1 MRARRL
7 IGTVAALSASA
18 VLVACGSDDSSSE
31 GSGSTG
37 SEASGSAAAP
47 DADAFPVT
55 IEHAFGETTIEEAPE
70 RVATVSWGNHEV
82 PLALGVVP
90 VGMSEA
96 TWGDDD
102 GDGVLP
108 WVEEKLTE
116 LGAETPVL
124 FDETEGLDFEGVA
137 DTAPD
142 VILASYSG
150 MTQEEYDTL
159 SQIAPVVAYPD
170 VAWSTSV
177 DEMILMN
184 SRAMGME
191 DEGEQLVEDL
201 ETQVSEAFAAEPD
214 LEGKSVAFT
223 FTDPTDL
230 SQIGFYSNLDPRPE
244 FLTEHGLVE
253 SPAVAE
259 ASEGS
264 DEFYLTISAE
274 EADKFADTDLFV
286 TYGTEDLLEQ
296 VQADPLLS
304 QIPAVEN
311 GAVAVLP
318 DSTPLAAAANPT
330 PLSIPWGI
338 EEYVGFLADAAANA
352 QG

>member
-18 VLVACGSDDSSSE
+18 VLVACGSDDTSE
-31 GSGSTG
+31 GSAGAEGGT
-37 SEASGSAAAP
+37 AAGA

-191 DEGEQLVEDL
+191 AEGEQLVEDL

-259 ASEGS
+259 ASAGS

-304 QIPAVEN
+304 QIPAIEN